1 MSLESQESKERL
13 DTNLRDLEI
22 KADLYKKPVKF
33 QQSEKANSISKAVFI
48 SVQRKED
55 PAAGVDELDSID
67 NFKMW
72 QQ

>member
-13 DTNLRDLEI
+13 DPNLRDLEI
-22 KADLYKKPVKF
+22 KTSLYQKKPARF
-33 QQSEKANSISKAVFI
+33 HNSDKTASKSKVVFR
-48 SVQRKED
+48 SVEQTED

-72 QQ
+72 